1 MINLLGHECQRLEH
15 SSGLS
20 IPNLTIELIPFRYEV
35 GIKTRSKIFS
45 SCPQSPNSILDA
57 KRVLKLMSW
66 WDRLLSKL
74 GSEIR
79 LFMIMSNMVMRLH
92 HLRELRDS
100 QPNSAYIF
108 SHHVPL
114 QFPVLVRAAVYWTD
128 SNFSIKLGKIMLP
141 VNSYTFVGIR

>member
-20 IPNLTIELIPFRYEV
+20 IPNLRIELIPFRYEV

-66 WDRLLSKL
+66 WDSLLSKL
-74 GSEIR
+74 GSEIIHDHVEHGHASTPSTGTER
-79 LFMIMSNMVMRLH
+79 LPTKLCIYF
-92 HLRELRDS
+92 
-100 QPNSAYIF
+100 F
-108 SHHVPL
+108 S
-114 QFPVLVRAAVYWTD
+114 
-128 SNFSIKLGKIMLP
+128 
-141 VNSYTFVGIR
+141 